1 MTNSL
6 PPTPTPGPKGSLA
19 TPPSID
25 LIGATALGVGG
36 MMGAGLYT
44 LLGLAARSAGV
55 LLPLAFLLAGAAA
68 SFSVYSYA
76 RLGTAFP
83 SRGGGAHFLL
93 AALGDTDLCASL
105 NVFQYV
111 AYLIATSLYG
121 AGFAEYVGA
130 LAGGHLPTVAQRL
143 IGAAAVV
150 VFTVV
155 NLVGPQL
162 VDRSQKLIIAAE
174 VVILALL
181 LVLGTTHTD
190 PGRILATPWPGGA
203 GVLTA
208 AGLLYVTF
216 QGFGVV
222 SNAAQ
227 DMRSPKTQLPRA
239 MFLALGIVLVV
250 YLLVSSLVVT
260 LLPIA
265 EIERDA
271 GHVLANA
278 GGAVLGRT
286 GFLVIAAAAILATAS
301 AVNATLFASANIGAD
316 LADSRQLPAALAR
329 PWLSSAN
336 VSLPVSAGVVILL
349 VLFFPLDAVGQMTSL
364 AFLIVYG
371 AVSAAHLRVRGR
383 TGARAW
389 PLLLAVAINAA
400 LFVSLLIDTIRTG
413 SPATW
418 ITFLGVLAG
427 SFALTAWLRRDR

>member
-1 MTNSL
+1 MTI
-6 PPTPTPGPKGSLA
+6 PPVPSSRPGQQA
-19 TPPSID
+19 TPRID

-76 RLGTAFP
+76 RMGTAFP

-130 LAGGHLPTVAQRL
+130 LAGGHLPTVALRL

-162 VDRSQKLIIAAE
+162 VDRSQKLIIASE

-181 LVLGTTHTD
+181 LLLGTFHAD
-190 PGRILATPWPGGA
+190 PGRILATPWPSSG

-227 DMRSPKTQLPRA
+227 DMRSPRTQLPRA
-239 MFLALGIVLVV
+239 MFLALAIVLVV
-250 YLLVSSLVVT
+250 YLLISPTRRPVHPRASS
-260 LLPIA
+260 
-265 EIERDA
+265 
-271 GHVLANA
+271 
-278 GGAVLGRT
+278 
-286 GFLVIAAAAILATAS
+286 
-301 AVNATLFASANIGAD
+301 
-316 LADSRQLPAALAR
+316 
-329 PWLSSAN
+329 
-336 VSLPVSAGVVILL
+336 
-349 VLFFPLDAVGQMTSL
+349 
-364 AFLIVYG
+364 
-371 AVSAAHLRVRGR
+371 
-383 TGARAW
+383 
-389 PLLLAVAINAA
+389 
-400 LFVSLLIDTIRTG
+400 
-413 SPATW
+413 
-418 ITFLGVLAG
+418 
-427 SFALTAWLRRDR
+427 